1 MNDKNLKKEQVE
13 TKLSND
19 LLEIIKQSRLSDYL
33 KYTKENITNE
43 ELKDALKNPSIIET
57 FAETLKQIQ
66 NKEKEHK
73 ILDFNWDSS
82 KNKDIDNEI
91 SKKNNNEFVDFIS
104 NKIDKI
110 LIEIEDTKKK
120 GDFENEYD

>member
-73 ILDFNWDSS
+73 ILDFNW
-82 KNKDIDNEI
+82 
-91 SKKNNNEFVDFIS
+91 
-104 NKIDKI
+104 
-110 LIEIEDTKKK
+110 
-120 GDFENEYD
+120 

>member
-19 LLEIIKQSRLSDYL
+19 LLEIIKQSRLNDYL

-57 FAETLKQIQ
+57 FAETLKHIQ

-91 SKKNNNEFVDFIS
+91 SKKNNNEFVDFIT
-104 NKIDKI
+104 NKIDEI
-110 LIEIEDTKKK
+110 LIEIENTKKK